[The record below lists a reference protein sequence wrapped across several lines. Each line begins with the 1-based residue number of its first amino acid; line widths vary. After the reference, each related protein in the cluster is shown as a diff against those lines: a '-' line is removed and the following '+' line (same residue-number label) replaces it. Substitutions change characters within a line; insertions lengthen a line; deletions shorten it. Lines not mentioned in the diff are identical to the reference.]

1 MVIMPA
7 LAHKNVA
14 CLLAGC
20 IGDEQ
25 VLFLSPGRTGGALE
39 VFQTIKR

>member
-25 VLFLSPGRTGGALE
+25 VLLLSPGRTGGALE
-39 VFQTIKR
+39 VFQTIRR